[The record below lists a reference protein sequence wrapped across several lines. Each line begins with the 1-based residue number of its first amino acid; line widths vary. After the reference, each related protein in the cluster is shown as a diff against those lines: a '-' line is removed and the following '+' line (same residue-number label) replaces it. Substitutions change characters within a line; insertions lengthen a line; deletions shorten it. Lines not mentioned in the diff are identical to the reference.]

1 MKIVK
6 RLGAAVFSLGALA
19 ISATALAATDA
30 SSTLTTIMDSI
41 ISTSVSFATLV
52 ITNYW
57 PYVIVFGILS
67 AMIGLFMRF
76 AHLGSGRHR

>member
-1 MKIVK
+1 MTKIK
-6 RLGAAVFSLGALA
+6 KLFAAVFSLGALA
-19 ISATALAATDA
+19 ISASALAATDA

-41 ISTSVSFATLV
+41 ITTSVSFATLV

-76 AHLGSGRHR
+76 AHLGSGRK